1 MEGLS
6 CKGLSKTYEGKVKAL
21 SNVSFSFPEKGI
33 VAIIGRNG
41 AGKTTLVRILATELM
56 PSKGTASIHGI
67 DVVKEPKKVRE
78 MMAIVPQEARAIP
91 WLTPRQ
97 TIFCYLLY
105 RGFSHSEAAKHVED
119 SLRKLNLECY
129 TDVVNRKLSGGIKR
143 KVLVATVLASE
154 AKVLFLDEPTTGLD
168 PISRNDLWRVLNE
181 LKKEYLIVLT
191 THYLEEAERLADV
204 VGIIEQGRLMA
215 FGTIDELR
223 SMTKH
228 QYSIRINTDKR
239 PARVAKGSLVNKL
252 EGGYQIMTSEKD
264 AFRMSEEL
272 IRSGIKFS
280 MNPITLEDIFYY
292 TVKKSPESGVD
303 DGDGEW

>member
-1 MEGLS
+1 VLFRS
-6 CKGLSKTYEGKVKAL
+6 YEGKVHAL
-21 SNVSFSFPEKGI
+21 SNVSFSFPDRGI
-33 VAIIGRNG
+33 LAIIGRNG

-56 PSKGTASIHGI
+56 PSKGTASIYGI
-67 DVVKEPKKVRE
+67 DVIKEPKRLRE
-78 MMAIVPQEARAIP
+78 MIAIVPQEARAIP
-91 WLTPRQ
+91 WLTPWQ

-105 RGFSHSEAAKHVED
+105 RGFSHSEASKHVRD
-119 SLRKLNLECY
+119 SLRMLNLELY
-129 TDVVNRKLSGGIKR
+129 TNTVNRKLSGGIKR

-215 FGTIDELR
+215 FGTVDELR
-223 SMTKH
+223 KMTGH
-228 QYSIRINTDKR
+228 QYSIRIMTDKKPVKVPR
-239 PARVAKGSLVNKL
+239 GALVNKF
-252 EGGYQIMTSEKD
+252 EGNYQIMTSEKE
-264 AFRMSEEL
+264 AFRMSEQL

-280 MNPITLEDIFYY
+280 TNPITLEDIFYY
-292 TVKKSPESGVD
+292 TVKKSLDSDVNY
-303 DGDGEW
+303 GDSEW